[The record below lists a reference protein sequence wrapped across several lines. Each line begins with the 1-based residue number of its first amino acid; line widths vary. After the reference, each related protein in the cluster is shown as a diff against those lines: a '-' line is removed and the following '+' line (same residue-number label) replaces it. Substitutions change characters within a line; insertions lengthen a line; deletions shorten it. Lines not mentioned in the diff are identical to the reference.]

1 MKRATRFTYHALLSH
16 WRAVLVI
23 GVGFGVLVIQ
33 QAAQFS
39 SLFGSGVT
47 ENAGAV
53 AGMQSLARTFAMAI
67 PPPRR
72 VDTVAG
78 FVDWRLLGASTVYVA
93 THAFLAGAPAR
104 PGGGARG
111 LGVG

>member
-33 QAAQFS
+33 QAAQFN

-53 AGMQSLARTFAMAI
+53 AGMQSLARTFAVAI
-67 PPPRR
+67 PTPRR

-78 FVDWRLLGASTVYVA
+78 VVGLPLLGARPSLPPALTVVA
-93 THAFLAGAPAR
+93 AAPGAPR
-104 PGGGARG
+104 
-111 LGVG
+111 